1 MQLYTINATPQRY
14 DVSDTENAKR
24 HIGYARTVSHALS
37 SVGIDGFTI
46 QQVGGYWQGLSEI
59 SYTIT
64 VATDLSSDVIDNV
77 AEILR
82 DMYNQDAV
90 MVTYP
95 DNSVKF
101 IERPQ
106 VYYNIK
112 TQPEQVV
119 KLLER

>member
-1 MQLYTINATPQRY
+1 MQLFTINATPQRY

-46 QQVGGYWQGLSEI
+46 QEVEGYWHGLSEK
-59 SYTIT
+59 SYIIT
-64 VATDLSSDVIDNV
+64 VATDKSSDVIDKV

-82 DMYNQDAV
+82 DRFDQDAV
-90 MVTYP
+90 MITYP

-101 IERPQ
+101 IERP
-106 VYYNIK
+106 
-112 TQPEQVV
+112 
-119 KLLER
+119 